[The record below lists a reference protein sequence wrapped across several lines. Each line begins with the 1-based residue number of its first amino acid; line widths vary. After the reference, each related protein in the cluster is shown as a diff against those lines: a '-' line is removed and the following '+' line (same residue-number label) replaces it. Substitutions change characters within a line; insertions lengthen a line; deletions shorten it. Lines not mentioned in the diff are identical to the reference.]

1 MLLISIST
9 IPAWARGRVRLDQ
22 RGEGVISAA
31 IAVLVMAFLGAA
43 MYVGF
48 KQTLG
53 SAQSKTDAQVACI
66 GGTGTDC
73 PVAPPP

>member
-1 MLLISIST
+1 MLLTSISA
-9 IPAWARGRVRLDQ
+9 IPAWARGRVRFDQ
-22 RGEGVISAA
+22 RGEGVVSAA

-53 SAQSKTDAQVACI
+53 SAQTRTDTQVACI
-66 GGTGTDC
+66 GGTGPDC
-73 PVAPPP
+73 PTPPP

>member
-1 MLLISIST
+1 MLVTALLAA
-9 IPAWARGRVRLDQ
+9 PAWTRARIRRNQL
-22 RGEGVISAA
+22 GEGVVSAA

-53 SAQSKTDAQVACI
+53 SAQKKTDTQVACI
-66 GGTGTDC
+66 GGNGPDC
-73 PVAPPP
+73 PTPTGP

>member
-1 MLLISIST
+1 MLLMSLLVT
-9 IPAWARGRVRLDQ
+9 PAWLRGRSRLDE
-22 RGEGVISAA
+22 RGEGVVSAA

-53 SAQSKTDAQVACI
+53 SAQKKTDTQVACI
-66 GGTGTDC
+66 GGTGPDC
-73 PVAPPP
+73 PVAP

>member
-1 MLLISIST
+1 MLLTSISAT
-9 IPAWARGRVRLDQ
+9 PAWARGRVRLDQ
-22 RGEGVISAA
+22 RGEGVVSAA

-53 SAQSKTDAQVACI
+53 SAQTKTDAQVACI
-66 GGTGTDC
+66 GSTGPNC
-73 PVAPPP
+73 PTPPP

>member
-1 MLLISIST
+1 MLITSLLAM
-9 IPAWARGRVRLDQ
+9 PGWARARSRCDE
-22 RGEGVISAA
+22 RGEGVVSAA

-53 SAQSKTDAQVACI
+53 SAQDKTDTQVSCI
-66 GGTGTDC
+66 GGSGPDC
-73 PVAPPP
+73 PAAP

>member
-1 MLLISIST
+1 MLLPALLAT
-9 IPAWARGRVRLDQ
+9 PAWIRARTRLDE
-22 RGEGVISAA
+22 RGEGVVSAA

-53 SAQSKTDAQVACI
+53 SAQKKTDTQVECI
-66 GGTGTDC
+66 GASGPDC
-73 PVAPPP
+73 PTPPP

>member
-1 MLLISIST
+1 MLLMSLLVT
-9 IPAWARGRVRLDQ
+9 PGWARARVRVDE
-22 RGEGVISAA
+22 RGEGVVSAA

-53 SAQSKTDAQVACI
+53 SAQERTDTQVACI

-73 PVAPPP
+73 PTVTP

>member
-1 MLLISIST
+1 MLVTALLAA
-9 IPAWARGRVRLDQ
+9 PAWVRAHTRIDQ
-22 RGEGVISAA
+22 RGEGVVSAA

-53 SAQSKTDAQVACI
+53 SAQKKTDAQVACI
-66 GGTGTDC
+66 GGTGPDC
-73 PVAPPP
+73 PTPP

>member
-1 MLLISIST
+1 MLFTSLLIT
-9 IPAWARGRVRLDQ
+9 PAWMRVRVRLDE
-22 RGEGVISAA
+22 RGEGVVSAA

-53 SAQSKTDAQVACI
+53 SAQNKTDAQVDCI
-66 GGTGTDC
+66 GGSGPDC
-73 PVAPPP
+73 PVAP

>member
-1 MLLISIST
+1 MLLTSLLIT
-9 IPAWARGRVRLDQ
+9 PAWMRGRIRLDEA
-22 RGEGVISAA
+22 GEGVVSAA

-53 SAQSKTDAQVACI
+53 SAQKKTDTQVACI
-66 GGTGTDC
+66 GGSGPDC
-73 PVAPPP
+73 PVAP

>member
-1 MLLISIST
+1 MLLT
-9 IPAWARGRVRLDQ
+9 AVLATPAWARARIRLDQ
-22 RGEGVISAA
+22 RGEGVVSAA

-53 SAQSKTDAQVACI
+53 SAQKKTDTQVACI
-66 GGTGTDC
+66 GGTGPDC
-73 PVAPPP
+73 PTPP

>member
-1 MLLISIST
+1 MLLTSLLIT
-9 IPAWARGRVRLDQ
+9 PAWARARIRLDE
-22 RGEGVISAA
+22 RGEGVVSAA

-53 SAQSKTDAQVACI
+53 SAQKKTDTQVACI
-66 GGTGTDC
+66 GSTGPDC
-73 PVAPPP
+73 PVAP

>member
-1 MLLISIST
+1 MLLTSLLSA
-9 IPAWARGRVRLDQ
+9 PAWARARVRLDE
-22 RGEGVISAA
+22 RGEGVVSAA

-53 SAQSKTDAQVACI
+53 SAQEKTDNQVACI
-66 GGTGTDC
+66 GGSGPDC
-73 PVAPPP
+73 PVAP

>member
-1 MLLISIST
+1 MLLTSVLAT
-9 IPAWARGRVRLDQ
+9 PAWVRGRVRLDQ
-22 RGEGVISAA
+22 RGEGVVSAA

-53 SAQSKTDAQVACI
+53 SAQEKTDAQVACI
-66 GGTGTDC
+66 GGTGPDC
-73 PVAPPP
+73 PASP

>member
-1 MLLISIST
+1 MLLTSLLVT
-9 IPAWARGRVRLDQ
+9 PGWVRARVRVDE
-22 RGEGVISAA
+22 RGEGVVSAA

-53 SAQSKTDAQVACI
+53 SAQERTDTQVACI
-66 GGTGTDC
+66 GGTGPDC
-73 PVAPPP
+73 PTVTP

>member
-1 MLLISIST
+1 MLST
-9 IPAWARGRVRLDQ
+9 ALLATPTWIRARIRLDE
-22 RGEGVISAA
+22 RGEGVVSAA

-53 SAQSKTDAQVACI
+53 SAQKRTDTQVACI
-66 GGTGTDC
+66 GGTGPDC
-73 PVAPPP
+73 PVPPP

>member
-1 MLLISIST
+1 MLFTALHAAPT
-9 IPAWARGRVRLDQ
+9 WARARIRLDQ
-22 RGEGVISAA
+22 RGEGVVSAA

-53 SAQSKTDAQVACI
+53 SAQNKTDAQVACI
-66 GGTGTDC
+66 GGTGPDC
-73 PVAPPP
+73 PTPP

>member
-1 MLLISIST
+1 MPDSVPPICGGV
-9 IPAWARGRVRLDQ
+9 RGHH
-22 RGEGVISAA
+22 GSAA

-53 SAQSKTDAQVACI
+53 SAQRKTDTQVACI
-66 GGTGTDC
+66 GGTGPDC
-73 PVAPPP
+73 PVAPAP